1 MVQPATIS
9 WPLFAVGSLKNAT
22 GAVAAPVENYRRLEH
37 DPEKWKPVFA
47 KDHAQNEKARL

>member
-22 GAVAAPVENYRRLEH
+22 GAVAAPVENHRRLEH
-37 DPEKWKPVFA
+37 DPEKWKPVFG